1 MLPPQRFDAL
11 QHKMVWAARRHKETG
26 GHSRTPI
33 GSERKPWTTRRSFP
47 RHPSAGTSRSRNYQD
62 RNNQEGSIAMRLYD
76 FGALILLAGIA
87 AMVALVVASQVG

>member
-1 MLPPQRFDAL
+1 MHCSIRWFG
-11 QHKMVWAARRHKETG
+11 RHG
-26 GHSRTPI
+26 G
-33 GSERKPWTTRRSFP
+33 TRRLAVTAGP
-47 RHPSAGTSRSRNYQD
+47 RSAASGNRGQPAGRSLGIHLPEHPKAGNTQD